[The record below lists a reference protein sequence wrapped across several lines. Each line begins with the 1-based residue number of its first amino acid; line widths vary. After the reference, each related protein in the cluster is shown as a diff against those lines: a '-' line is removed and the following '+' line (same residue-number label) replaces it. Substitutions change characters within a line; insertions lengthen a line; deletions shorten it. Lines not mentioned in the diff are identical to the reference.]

1 MAASLVGLGLLLGAG
16 TAQAQS
22 YPAPPT
28 WDSAVPALP
37 VNPPVVSPP
46 VSQPAGAL
54 QFHREAMP
62 PAAGNAPEIA
72 PEVFPVAG
80 QVPGGQKLPKS
91 YEVMEFRSLRE
102 VPGLEVLT
110 RLESEAALM
119 ERMRQELLKNGERIV
134 FPDEP
139 PLAKEPYRGRK
150 VPGLTKTVEPAF
162 VCHGRLLFEQPN
174 FERGLWDFGV
184 LGPLVSNAQFICDL
198 VMLPYHLGT
207 RPLQQYDCSAGKCL
221 PGDPAPFLLYPE
233 EFSLTGL
240 TAEAAAVTGLWFVFP

>member
-1 MAASLVGLGLLLGAG
+1 MAASLLGFGLLLGAG

-22 YPAPPT
+22 YPTPST
-28 WDSAVPALP
+28 WNNSVPALP
-37 VNPPVVSPP
+37 TNPP
-46 VSQPAGAL
+46 GTL
-54 QFHREAMP
+54 QFHRDAVQ
-62 PAAGNAPEIA
+62 PAVVNSHEIA
-72 PEVFPVAG
+72 PEVMPVAM
-80 QVPGGQKLPKS
+80 QQPPGGPKLPKT
-91 YEVMEFRSLRE
+91 YEIMEFRSLRE

-119 ERMRQELLKNGERIV
+119 ERMRQELLKSGERIV

-139 PLAKEPYRGRK
+139 PLTKEPYRGRPA
-150 VPGLTKTVEPAF
+150 PGLTKIVEPHF

-174 FERGLWDFGV
+174 FERGLWDFGI
-184 LGPLVSNAQFICDL
+184 LGPLVINAKFAVDL

-207 RPLQQYDCSAGKCL
+207 RPFQQYDCSAGKCM
-221 PGDPAPFLLYPE
+221 PGDPTPFLLYPE